1 MFFFKNNINNTVNN
15 IEENDYRFSFLNQV
29 YSYFCNHK
37 YFLDTKII
45 SFFFH
50 IIYLSV
56 KDFELLNF
64 KLFKKFKFI
73 DNYKILF
80 IFLKFV
86 RFIIDF
92 INNSFKM
99 NSQKFFSGKKNLIEF
114 LIYYKFFLFMIFL
127 NKKNKYFY
135 LIKFYFNVY
144 FKYLL
149 YSIFYFL
156 NLYILNLQNLKLK
169 KKSKSIRLYKVPAK
183 LNSITS
189 NRFYKSYIYNS
200 ELVYNP
206 IIPFKEDLPLY
217 LFCSNRTN
225 FKSFDDSTFSI
236 FLNNIRYIY
245 RFSNIKKN
253 SFIVLNDLIKR
264 AIPLSKIIYQRRGR
278 NLIPLMTFIYSPDI
292 RNSLGFKY
300 VLNEASKI
308 KGLTSNSYE
317 NKLLINLLDILIS
330 NKQDDFI
337 YQSDKDSDIRKEAY
351 NRGYYLK
358 TLKAR
363 FKKR

>member
-1 MFFFKNNINNTVNN
+1 MFFFNNN
-15 IEENDYRFSFLNQV
+15 IEENGHRFSSLNQV
-29 YSYFCNHK
+29 YSYFCNYK

-50 IIYLSV
+50 IIYLGV
-56 KDFELLNF
+56 KDSEFYNF
-64 KLFKKFKFI
+64 KFFEKFKFI
-73 DNYKILF
+73 GNYKILF
-80 IFLKFV
+80 IFIKFV
-86 RFIIDF
+86 RFIVEF
-92 INNSFKM
+92 TNNSFRM
-99 NSQKFFSGKKNLIEF
+99 NSQKFFSEKKKLIEF
-114 LIYYKFFLFMIFL
+114 LMYYKFFLFMIFL
-127 NKKNKYFY
+127 NKKNKYLY

-156 NLYILNLQNLKLK
+156 NLYVLNLQNLKSK
-169 KKSKSIRLYKVPAK
+169 KKKNYFYKVPAR
-183 LNSITS
+183 LNFTTS
-189 NRFYKSYIYNS
+189 NQFYKDYIYNK
-200 ELVYNP
+200 EFVRNP
-206 IIPFKEDLPLY
+206 ILISKEDLPLY

-245 RFSNIKKN
+245 RFSNVKKN

-300 VLNEASKI
+300 ILNEASKI
-308 KGLTSNSYE
+308 KGLGINSYD

-363 FKKR
+363 FKKI